1 MLELGCFGNCDE
13 NIPTGVIPSEIG
25 EFSFEFDFNSVLHK
39 TKLTIEDLTE
49 IKLPNIFTP
58 SIRHFVTIRNPE
70 GVVVEKITFK
80 IHTQCL

>member
-1 MLELGCFGNCDE
+1 MLELGCFGNCDA
-13 NIPTGVIPSEIG
+13 NIPTRVIPVVLG
-25 EFSFEFDFNSVLHK
+25 EFSFEFNFNNVLHK
-39 TKLTIEDLTE
+39 TKIMIEELSE

-70 GVVVEKITFK
+70 GVIIEKVTFK